1 MNAILIGA
9 GIGGLTAALALG
21 RRGVSATVLERS
33 PVLGEVGAGVQL
45 GPNATRILFDLG
57 LEAALRK
64 VGFEPEA
71 AEIRSARTG
80 ALRLRNRLGG
90 RAQDRWGAPYL
101 QIHRADLQKA
111 LIEALAATPGVTL
124 RLGADVWD
132 LRHDDQGVEVV
143 LQSGETVRGD
153 VAIGC
158 DGLRSHVRERLF
170 GKDAATFTGQVAWRA
185 VVPAERLPTGLV
197 PPIAA
202 VWTGAGKHCVHYF
215 VKSGRAVNFV
225 GVVER
230 DWRVE
235 SWSEV
240 GAPEDLMADFAG
252 WPEPVA
258 AICRAAEA
266 PFRWA
271 LYDRP
276 PLDRWSVGR
285 VSLLGD
291 ACHPMLPFLAQG
303 AAMAIEDAEVLSHQV
318 SNTSDIA
325 AALSAYEAAR
335 KPRTSRVQAASRF
348 NAKLFHAP
356 DLAGAAAFTAAGL
369 ADLVTPGGAA
379 SRFDWLYGYKA
390 P

>member
-1 MNAILIGA
+1 VHAILIGA
-9 GIGGLTAALALG
+9 GVGGLTAALALS
-21 RRGVSATVLERS
+21 RRGVSVTVLERS

-45 GPNATRILFDLG
+45 GPNATRLLFDLG
-57 LEAALRK
+57 LESALRTAA
-64 VGFEPEA
+64 FEPEA
-71 AEIRSARTG
+71 AEIRSGQTG
-80 ALRLRNRLGG
+80 ALRLRNRLGA
-90 RAQDRWGAPYL
+90 RAVDRWGAPYL
-101 QIHRADLQKA
+101 QIHRADLQKTLIQA
-111 LIEALAATPGVTL
+111 LEAAPGVGL
-124 RLGADVWD
+124 RLGADVHD
-132 LRHDDQGVEVV
+132 LRQDDTGVEVG
-143 LQSGETVRGD
+143 LATGETLRGD
-153 VAIGC
+153 IAIGC
-158 DGLRSHVRERLF
+158 DGLRSEVRSRLF

-185 VVPAERLPTGLV
+185 VVRADQLPMGLV
-197 PPIAA
+197 RPVAA

-215 VKSGRAVNFV
+215 VKSGRAVNFI

-240 GAPEDLMADFAG
+240 GSPEDLVADFAG
-252 WPEPVA
+252 WPEPVQ
-258 AICRAAEA
+258 AICRAAES

-276 PLDRWSVGR
+276 PLARWSVGR
-285 VSLLGD
+285 ISLLGD

-303 AAMAIEDAEVLSHQV
+303 AAMAIEDAAVLAHKV
-318 SNTSDIA
+318 AGAPDPV

-348 NAKLFHAP
+348 NARLFHLP
-356 DLAGAAAFTAAGL
+356 GPAGAAAFAAAGL
-369 ADLVTPGGAA
+369 ADLLTPGGAA

>member
-21 RRGVSATVLERS
+21 RRGVSVTVLERS

-132 LRHDDQGVEVV
+132 LRHDDQGVEVT
-143 LQSGETVRGD
+143 LETGEVVRGD
-153 VAIGC
+153 FAVGC

-170 GKDAATFTGQVAWRA
+170 GKDAATFT
-185 VVPAERLPTGLV
+185 
-197 PPIAA
+197 
-202 VWTGAGKHCVHYF
+202 
-215 VKSGRAVNFV
+215 
-225 GVVER
+225 
-230 DWRVE
+230 
-235 SWSEV
+235 
-240 GAPEDLMADFAG
+240 
-252 WPEPVA
+252 
-258 AICRAAEA
+258 
-266 PFRWA
+266 
-271 LYDRP
+271 
-276 PLDRWSVGR
+276 
-285 VSLLGD
+285 
-291 ACHPMLPFLAQG
+291 
-303 AAMAIEDAEVLSHQV
+303 
-318 SNTSDIA
+318 
-325 AALSAYEAAR
+325 
-335 KPRTSRVQAASRF
+335 
-348 NAKLFHAP
+348 
-356 DLAGAAAFTAAGL
+356 
-369 ADLVTPGGAA
+369 
-379 SRFDWLYGYKA
+379 
-390 P
+390 

>member
-1 MNAILIGA
+1 MHAILIGA

-21 RRGVSATVLERS
+21 RRGVSVTVLERA

-45 GPNATRILFDLG
+45 GPNATRSLFDLG
-57 LEAALRK
+57 LEAALRD
-64 VGFEPEA
+64 VAFEPEA

-80 ALRLRNRLGG
+80 ALRLRNRLGA

-101 QIHRADLQKA
+101 QIHRADLQNA
-111 LIEALAATPGVTL
+111 LLSAVQATPGVDL

-132 LRHDDQGVEVV
+132 LRHDDRGAEVT
-143 LQSGETVRGD
+143 LETGETIRGD
-153 VAIGC
+153 IAVGC
-158 DGLRSHVRERLF
+158 DGLRSHVREHLF

-185 VVPAERLPTGLV
+185 VVPTERLPKGLV

-240 GAPEDLMADFAG
+240 GAPADLIADFAG
-252 WPEPVA
+252 WPEPVE
-258 AICRAAEA
+258 AICRAADA

-276 PLDRWSVGR
+276 PLQRWSVGR

-303 AAMAIEDAEVLSHQV
+303 AAMAIEDAAVLAHQV
-318 SNTSDIA
+318 ANVSDPSE
-325 AALSAYEAAR
+325 ALSAYEAAR
-335 KPRTSRVQAASRF
+335 KSRTSRVQAASRF
-348 NAKLFHAP
+348 NARLFHLP
-356 DLAGAAAFTAAGL
+356 DLAGQAAFTAAGL
-369 ADLVTPGGAA
+369 ADLVTPGGAG